1 MNSRRLACFL
11 LGLWMGGALLMA
23 WVAAASFSSVDRLLD
38 RPHAVA
44 TLQFKALGRADARL
58 LLRYQVA
65 EQNRWYLEKWESV
78 QIAMGALF
86 LFFVL
91 FATKENK
98 VVLFLILSMIATV
111 VVQHILLTPAVISL
125 GRMIDFL
132 PPDAPSRVRTQFSVL
147 HGFYWG
153 VELVKWVLG
162 LALAA
167 RLISHRSG
175 RSGNARQEF
184 NLVDKANHRH
194 VNGL

>member
-23 WVAAASFSSVDRLLD
+23 WAAAVSFNSVDRVLD
-38 RPHAVA
+38 RPHPVA
-44 TLQFKALGRADARL
+44 TSQFKALGRADARL

-65 EQNRWYLEKWESV
+65 EQNRWYFEKWETA
-78 QIAMGALF
+78 QIVMGALF

-98 VVLFLILSMIATV
+98 VVLLLILSMIASV
-111 VVQHILLTPAVISL
+111 VVQHILLTPAMISL

-132 PPDAPSRVRTQFSVL
+132 PPDAPSRIRSQFWVL
-147 HGFYWG
+147 HSFYWG
-153 VELVKWVLG
+153 MELTKWVLG
-162 LALAA
+162 LVLWA
-167 RLISHRSG
+167 RLIAHRSG
-175 RSGNARQEF
+175 RSGNAGQQF

>member
-1 MNSRRLACFL
+1 
-11 LGLWMGGALLMA
+11 MA

-58 LLRYQVA
+58 LLRYQVS
-65 EQNRWYLEKWESV
+65 EQNRRYFQTWETA
-78 QIAMGALF
+78 QIVMGALF

-91 FATKENK
+91 FLTKEGK
-98 VVLFLILSMIATV
+98 ISLLLILSMLAVV
-111 VVQHILLTPAVISL
+111 VVQYLLLTPAMISL

-132 PPDAPSRVRTQFSVL
+132 PPNTPSRESSQFWVL
-147 HGFYWG
+147 HSFYWG

>member
-1 MNSRRLACFL
+1 
-11 LGLWMGGALLMA
+11 MGGALLMA
-23 WVAAASFSSVDRLLD
+23 WVADESFSSVDRVLA

-65 EQNRWYLEKWESV
+65 EQNRWYFETWETA
-78 QIAMGALF
+78 QIVGGALF
-86 LFFVL
+86 LFFAL

-98 VVLFLILSMIATV
+98 VVLFLILSMIASV
-111 VVQHILLTPAVISL
+111 VVQRVLLTPAMISL

-132 PPDAPSRVRTQFSVL
+132 PPDAPSRFRTQFWVL
-147 HGFYWG
+147 HSFYWG
-153 VELVKWVLG
+153 VELAKWVLG
-162 LALAA
+162 LALGV
-167 RLISHRSG
+167 RLIAHRSG

-184 NLVDKANHRH
+184 NLVDKADHRH